1 MIALYGVTKMKKIVF
16 IVGSLREKSFNGSLA
31 KLAEA
36 ALQGKAEIEYIKA
49 DAVPFL
55 NQDIEF
61 PAPESVAR
69 VRNIIK
75 EADALWIF
83 SPEYNYNIP
92 GGLKNLLD
100 WLSRPLIANDPERMT
115 VVVGKKV
122 TICGVG
128 GKNETASV
136 RARLVDMLTFMRM
149 ELVGGAGKG
158 FALPPSAFATG
169 VWEPEQEVVAA
180 IEEQAAEL
188 LQALA

>member
-1 MIALYGVTKMKKIVF
+1 MKKIVF
-16 IVGSLREKSFNGSLA
+16 IVGSLRKNSFNRSLA

-36 ALQGKAEIEYIKA
+36 ALQDKAKVEYIQA

-61 PAPESVAR
+61 PPPEAVAK
-69 VRNIIK
+69 VRNTIK

-92 GGLKNLLD
+92 GALKNLLD
-100 WLSRPLIANDPERMT
+100 WLSRPLVANDPERMT

-128 GKNETASV
+128 GKNKTASV
-136 RARLVDMLTFMRM
+136 RERLVDMLTFMRM
-149 ELVGGAGKG
+149 ELVSGAGYG
-158 FALPPSAFATG
+158 FALPPAAFATG
-169 VWEPEQEVVAA
+169 TWEVEQEVVEA
-180 IEEQAAEL
+180 INKQAAEL
-188 LQALA
+188 LAALE

>member
-1 MIALYGVTKMKKIVF
+1 MKKIVF

-31 KLAEA
+31 KLAES

-69 VRNIIK
+69 VRNTIK

-158 FALPPSAFATG
+158 FALPPSAFATSA
-169 VWEPEQEVVAA
+169 WEPEQEVVAA